1 MNKISLSICVIL
13 STNIICG
20 GQSISSEA
28 LKDSVYNKYVKNGAY
43 NYSYLSQEWQ
53 KYIDTAISI
62 TPDNAYLWQQKAMPY
77 FKRQK
82 YEVGMKYLDKAV
94 ELSPVKY
101 TDYRAFMKCIF
112 TKNYTDAI
120 TDFMKAKELKE
131 GAFVMD
137 HSYDFYLGLCYLQL
151 NNFIDAKKYFQLSIN
166 QSTKKNGAEYVH
178 FLDWFYL
185 GITQYE
191 LEDFSFAISSFDKT
205 LATYKNFA
213 DAKYYKS
220 KCLKKMNQIEEADSL
235 KKEAAIDLQ
244 AGHTFIEDNSYY
256 EKYPYQI
263 SNWYFPNTK

>member
-1 MNKISLSICVIL
+1 MNKICILICAIL
-13 STNIICG
+13 LTNILCK
-20 GQSISSEA
+20 GQTISSEA
-28 LKDSVYNKYVKNGAY
+28 LKDSVYNKYLQNGAY

-53 KYIDTAISI
+53 KYLDTAIAI

-94 ELSPVKY
+94 ELSPMKY

-112 TKNYTDAI
+112 AKNYADAI
-120 TDFMKAKELKE
+120 TDFVKAKKLKE

-151 NNFIDAKKYFQLSIN
+151 NNFQEAKKYFQASID
-166 QSTKKNGAEYVH
+166 QSRKTHGDDYVH

-185 GITQYE
+185 GVTQYE
-191 LEDFSFAISSFDKT
+191 LEDFSLAISSFDKT
-205 LATYKNFA
+205 LSTYKNFA
-213 DAKYYKS
+213 DAKYYQS
-220 KCLKKMNQIEEADSL
+220 KCLKKLNRNIEADSL
-235 KKEAAIDLQ
+235 KKEAATDLR

-263 SNWYFPNTK
+263 SDWYLPKVK